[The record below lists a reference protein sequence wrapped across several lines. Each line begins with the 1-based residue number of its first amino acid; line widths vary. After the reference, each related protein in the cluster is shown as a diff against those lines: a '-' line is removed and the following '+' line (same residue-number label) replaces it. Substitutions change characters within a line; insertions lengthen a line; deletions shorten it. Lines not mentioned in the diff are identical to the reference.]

1 MQNNLYNNNRLTL
14 TLTLTLT
21 GAVVIGAGIMIC
33 ARFFAIEKYYLSK
46 WPANKVEIGKGAY
59 SH

>member
-1 MQNNLYNNNRLTL
+1 MQNKFYNNNSLTL
-14 TLTLTLT
+14 TMVM
-21 GAVVIGAGIMIC
+21 AASIMIC
-33 ARFFAIEKYYLSK
+33 VRFFAIEKYYLSK